1 MRFSIHS
8 IVFTTLM
15 MISLGAAPPQPGR
28 SAGAGGQSPGGG
40 ASGHF
45 GGTGSDP
52 LRFRHLTMNA
62 VRAKLAADD
71 EQWKS
76 LWPKIE
82 KVLEAQRNAR
92 TGAGMSF
99 SSPAMVKGNPP
110 ANAMPPQRPPIG
122 GAGAG
127 VVDTPAGRAMQQIR
141 AALENQQTSDEEL
154 LKQVT
159 AMRAA
164 RDIARAELAAAQK
177 DLHDAC
183 SPRQEAVLVTLGVL
197 E

>member
-92 TGAGMSF
+92 TGAGMSL

-110 ANAMPPQRPPIG
+110 ANALPPQRPQ
-122 GAGAG
+122 GAGAAA
-127 VVDTPAGRAMQQIR
+127 VVETAAGSAMQQIR